1 MKDTKQKLSPLSIA
15 LHWLVAIGMIG
26 MIFYGQYIEDLPA
39 GPDKWQGIGLHKSIA
54 MILLVLIVA
63 RVLWRLIN
71 KLPKP
76 LSADAPK
83 WQERAAVGAHLLL
96 LLGTLLMPISGL
108 MMSIGGGHSVAVFGW
123 EVIAGSEDKIK
134 WLGSLGHEIHE
145 WGGQILLALIA
156 LHVLAALKHALIDRD
171 GTLARMLG
179 RRVES

>member
-1 MKDTKQKLSPLSIA
+1 MKDTKQKLSPLSIT

-26 MIFYGQYIEDLPA
+26 MIFYGQYIEDLPG
-39 GPDKWQGIGLHKSIA
+39 GPDKWEGIGLHKSIG
-54 MILLVLIVA
+54 MILLVLIVL
-63 RVLWRLIN
+63 RVLWRIAN
-71 KLPKP
+71 KLPQP
-76 LSADAPK
+76 LSDAPK
-83 WQERAAVGAHLLL
+83 WQENAAVAAHMLL

-134 WLGSLGHEIHE
+134 WLGGLGHEIHE
-145 WGGQILLALIA
+145 WSGKILLALIA
-156 LHVLAALKHALIDRD
+156 LHVLAALKHALLDRD